1 MGFLPEYYAC
11 IEAQDSAY
19 HLIKKIEKVLTE
31 HSGYV
36 RAEEGSLEYIAEKP
50 LLIHQSMPLLR
61 ISIQQ
66 GEERVWAHFF
76 FSFSQSNKTHFWT
89 CFALCAIFFLFLS
102 IEVLPSG
109 SWMAIPALL
118 VPIGFMIYAYGLFT
132 VMQKYACNRIMQDMS
147 YYLNI
152 PYPKAVRL
160 NKFRYWLQRKWNRR
174 KTEKGSQ

>member
-19 HLIKKIEKVLTE
+19 HLMEKIEKVLTE

-76 FSFSQSNKTHFWT
+76 FSFSQRQIPVEELHQVFHTH
-89 CFALCAIFFLFLS
+89 AVQIFVIFVEQLQKSRLF
-102 IEVLPSG
+102 
-109 SWMAIPALL
+109 
-118 VPIGFMIYAYGLFT
+118 
-132 VMQKYACNRIMQDMS
+132 K
-147 YYLNI
+147 
-152 PYPKAVRL
+152 
-160 NKFRYWLQRKWNRR
+160 
-174 KTEKGSQ
+174 

>member
-1 MGFLPEYYAC
+1 MGFFPEYYAC

-19 HLIKKIEKVLTE
+19 YLIEKIEKVLTG

-36 RAEEGSLEYIAEKP
+36 RAEEGSLEYVPKRF
-50 LLIHQSMPLLR
+50 LIYRRNVPPLR

-76 FSFSQSNKTHFWT
+76 FYVPRKEKIEISVWFILAT
-89 CFALCAIFFLFLS
+89 LLFLFASVQMLQS
-102 IEVLPSG
+102 SG
-109 SWMAIPALL
+109 WMALP
-118 VPIGFMIYAYGLFT
+118 PILIFTGFMTAAYILFAAVT
-132 VMQKYACNRIMQDMS
+132 KFECNNVMRDLS